1 MLIKRLLF
9 SAILKCCKLWAK
21 EASPALQFCR
31 KSNIGRFCPVF
42 ANRLPFTFLS
52 LFLITTN
59 LSSKMTKKL
68 VLKAGFGLLLIM
80 MSSGKIFAQ
89 SPWVALGKKPS
100 TLGLEQGFST
110 FDAGDFNLKLVKASQ
125 TVAGLAPKTVKDFD
139 FVPSDSLKVR
149 SSDGLYHLGDIN
161 LRLRT
166 SDDTAWKSYSTAG
179 KRVAVKNIA
188 IPKTLAAAD
197 LAPTMPA
204 DMPLSIKRIW
214 EMVGGKLVL
223 RFEISNKTRRN
234 VEIGALGIP
243 MIFDNI
249 LEGRTLEQTHAKNVF
264 YDPYIGKDAGYLQVT
279 RLSGHAPSLIVA
291 PYGKTPFEAYNPLND
306 DKTPRGIAFEGFY
319 EWMVYSKA
327 YAETEWKGVDEW
339 NSPTSIVLKP
349 GETKSYGLQF
359 ILSGTAKDIESKLIE
374 NKKPVAMSVPGYVI
388 AKDVDAR
395 LFINYG
401 KKISAINVYPLNS
414 LTVKSAG
421 TTKNRWKSY
430 AVKGNNAGRARLSIT
445 YADGLEQTIN
455 YKIIE
460 PESDVIASYGNFL
473 TTKQWFDK
481 TDKIFKRSPSVITY
495 DYEKQQQVIQDS
507 RAWIS
512 GLSDEGG
519 AGSWL
524 GAMMK
529 QFVHPEKNEIDKLK
543 QFVDTVMFGRIQLK
557 DGPKKYGV
565 RKSLFYYAPDSLPKD
580 TYSKEINF
588 KTWSAWPRKEADDLG
603 RSYNYPHVAAA
614 HWVMYR
620 LARNHQGLV
629 DESTWK
635 QHLIDA
641 AETGLAMVNI
651 APYYAQF
658 GQMEGTVFYLILTDL
673 KNEGLRAEADKLE
686 NEMKKRANHWRALDY
701 PFGSEMPWDSTGQEE
716 VYVWSEYFGYEDKA
730 KVTLDAILAYM
741 PVVPHWAYNGNA
753 RRYWDFL
760 YGGKLMRI
768 ERMIHHYGSALN
780 AIPVLMDYRKN
791 PEDFYLLRTGYGGL
805 MGSISNITKDGF
817 APAAFHAYPSTL
829 KNDGITGDYGSGF
842 FGYAVNTSTYLLKHK
857 EFGWLAFGGNLIEHG
872 KTIDLKLTTA
882 AKSAVYIAPA
892 GLWIT
897 LDAGTIDALS
907 YNATNGEIQVTLS
920 KADEHTNRAVVRIS
934 QPAKIDGVGKY
945 SLKDGLIGARGA
957 YEVKLSTQNTTQVT
971 LVK

>member
-1 MLIKRLLF
+1 MIKIVGGCLF
-9 SAILKCCKLWAK
+9 ILVT
-21 EASPALQFCR
+21 
-31 KSNIGRFCPVF
+31 GV
-42 ANRLPFTFLS
+42 
-52 LFLITTN
+52 
-59 LSSKMTKKL
+59 
-68 VLKAGFGLLLIM
+68 
-80 MSSGKIFAQ
+80 KIYAQ

-100 TLGLEQGFST
+100 SLELEKGFAT
-110 FDAGDFNLKLVKASQ
+110 FDAGDFTLKLVKSSQ
-125 TVAGLAPKTVKDFD
+125 TVAGLAPKNVNDFD
-139 FVPSDSLKVR
+139 FVPTDSLKVR

-161 LRLRT
+161 LRLKAAN
-166 SDDTAWKSYSTAG
+166 DAEWKSYSTAA
-179 KRVAVKNIA
+179 KRQAVKNIVISGA
-188 IPKTLAAAD
+188 LSAAD
-197 LAPTMPA
+197 LAQTLPA
-204 DMPLSIKRIW
+204 DIPLSIKRIW
-214 EMVGGKLVL
+214 QMVGGKLVL
-223 RFEISNKTRRN
+223 RFELTNKTDHN
-234 VEIGALGIP
+234 VEIGALGMP

-249 LEGRTLEQTHAKNVF
+249 LEGRTLEQAHAKNVF

-291 PYGKTPFEAYNPLND
+291 PFGKTPFEAYNPLND

-327 YAETEWKGVDEW
+327 YSETEWKGVEEW
-339 NSPTSIVLKP
+339 NEPTSMVLKP
-349 GETKSYGLQF
+349 GETKNYGLQF
-359 ILSGTAKDIESKLIE
+359 ILSGTAKDIENKLIE

-388 AKDVDAR
+388 AKNVAAK
-395 LFINYG
+395 LFINYN
-401 KKISAINVYPLNS
+401 KKIKSIEVYPSNS
-414 LTVKSAG
+414 LSLQSVGS
-421 TTKNRWKSY
+421 TKNGWKSY
-430 AVKGNNAGRARLSIT
+430 AVKGNDSGRARLTIT
-445 YADGLEQTIN
+445 YADGLAQTIN

-460 PESDVIASYGNFL
+460 PESEVIASYGNFL

-481 TDKIFKRSPSVITY
+481 PDNIFKRSPSVITY
-495 DYEKQQQVIQDS
+495 DYEKQQQIIQDS
-507 RAWIS
+507 RAWIA

-529 QFVHPEKNEIDKLK
+529 QLVHPEKVEIDKLK

-557 DGPKKYGV
+557 DGPQKYGV
-565 RKSLFYYAPDSLPKD
+565 RKSLFYYAPDSLPKG
-580 TYSKEINF
+580 TYSKDINF

-629 DESTWK
+629 DEKTWK
-635 QHLIDA
+635 QHLINA

-658 GQMEGTVFYLILTDL
+658 GQMEGTIFYLVLTDL
-673 KNEGLRAEADKLE
+673 KNEGMTAEADKLE
-686 NEMKKRANHWRALDY
+686 NEMKKRANHWRSLDY

-716 VYVWSEYFGYEDKA
+716 VYVWSNYFGYQDKA

-791 PEDFYLLRTGYGGL
+791 PDDFYLLRTGYGGL

-829 KNDGITGDYGSGF
+829 RNDGITGDYGSGF
-842 FGYAVNTSTYLLKHK
+842 FGYAVNTSSYLLKHK
-857 EFGWLAFGGNLIEHG
+857 EFGWIAFGGNLKENG
-872 KTIDLKLTTA
+872 KIINVKLTTA
-882 AKSAVYIAPA
+882 AKSSVYISPA

-897 LDAGTIDALS
+897 LDAGTIDELN
-907 YNATNGEIQVTLS
+907 YNSVNGEIHLSLS
-920 KADEHTNRAVVRIS
+920 KADEHTNNAVIRIS
-934 QPAKIDGVGKY
+934 QPAKVDGVGKY
-945 SLKDGLIGARGA
+945 LVKDKRIGKRGA
-957 YEVKLSTQNTTQVT
+957 YEVTLSAQNTTEVL
-971 LVK
+971 LVR